1 MDLCLQVLK
10 ESNNS
15 TFDSYSV
22 GNRVLIIYHITFQD
36 CGKHKFFQ
44 QPFSK

>member
-10 ESNNS
+10 E